1 MFMKNVRTKAG
12 PASTNKMPKIV
23 QENYVS
29 YIGDDDYLIPNSL
42 EKCIQFL
49 ETHPEYSTAHGKG
62 IAFSLDQI
70 GAYGNIESLLEY
82 QLKDNEL
89 ET

>member
-1 MFMKNVRTKAG
+1 
-12 PASTNKMPKIV
+12 
-23 QENYVS
+23 
-29 YIGDDDYLIPNSL
+29 
-42 EKCIQFL
+42 
-49 ETHPEYSTAHGKG
+49 AHGRG